1 MMKKVAQIA
10 FSMLGRNQGCTV
22 AFGAVGG
29 GSYGS
34 ATAGNISCPLADF
47 VVMPM
52 KREALMPVRSEEVE
66 WSAVRAQGAG
76 GQNVNKVATAIHLR
90 FDVVN
95 SSLPEDVKSRL
106 LALGDQRISKEGVI
120 VIKAQ
125 TARTQEQNR
134 AAALARLQALVDSV
148 ARPPKPRRPT
158 KPTRASQL
166 RRVDEKIQR
175 GRIKSL
181 RSKPID

>member
-1 MMKKVAQIA
+1 M
-10 FSMLGRNQGCTV
+10 T
-22 AFGAVGG
+22 
-29 GSYGS
+29 
-34 ATAGNISCPLADF
+34 
-47 VVMPM
+47 M
-52 KREALMPVRSEEVE
+52 KRVVLVPVRSEEVE
-66 WSAVRAQGAG
+66 WSAVRSQGAG

-90 FDVVN
+90 FDVIA
-95 SSLPEDVKSRL
+95 SSLPEEVKARL
-106 LALGDQRISKEGVI
+106 LALGDQRISKDGVI

-134 AAALARLQALVDSV
+134 TAAFDRLQALVDSV

-158 KPTRASQL
+158 RPTRASQL

-181 RSKPID
+181 RGKPVD

>member
-1 MMKKVAQIA
+1 
-10 FSMLGRNQGCTV
+10 
-22 AFGAVGG
+22 
-29 GSYGS
+29 
-34 ATAGNISCPLADF
+34 
-47 VVMPM
+47 MPM
-52 KREALMPVRSEEVE
+52 ATKREPLVPIRPEEIE
-66 WSAVRAQGAG
+66 WSAVRSQGAG

-90 FDVVN
+90 FDVGG
-95 SSLPEDVKSRL
+95 SSLPDPIKARL

-134 AAALARLQALVDSV
+134 IAAIERLQALVDSV
-148 ARPPKPRRPT
+148 AATPKPRRAT

-181 RSKPID
+181 RGKLVD